1 MPMVAPTI
9 DTRASLK
16 AICPRKDIFEAV
28 QTVGHAVSGR
38 SSLPILSHILIQAEE
53 SGLRLIATDLELG
66 ISCRIPAQI
75 EEGGALTAPARTL
88 TEVLANL
95 PDKSEAAISVD
106 KSHTVR
112 VHCEK
117 SDYKILGLPAEDY
130 PKLPIVK
137 DEATFSIPQAK
148 LREMIR

>member
-1 MPMVAPTI
+1 MVATPI

-16 AICPRKDIFEAV
+16 AICPRKDLFEAV

-38 SSLPILSHILIQAEE
+38 SSLPILSHILIQAEDN
-53 SGLRLIATDLELG
+53 GLRLIATDLALG

-95 PDKSEAAISVD
+95 PDKSDTAISVD

-130 PKLPIVK
+130 PKL
-137 DEATFSIPQAK
+137 
-148 LREMIR
+148 